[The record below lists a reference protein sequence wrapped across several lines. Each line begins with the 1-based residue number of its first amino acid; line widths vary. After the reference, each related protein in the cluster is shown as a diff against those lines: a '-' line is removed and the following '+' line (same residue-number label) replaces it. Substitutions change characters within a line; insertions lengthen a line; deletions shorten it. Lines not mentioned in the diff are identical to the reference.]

1 MPEVQSPE
9 SKLWLDI
16 TNEHV
21 MVWYQM
27 ESFPT
32 FIKLWGHIWDTL
44 KAGVTYSIVI
54 SNKFDVEKFDGKK
67 YIYFSEVNSLGG
79 TNQFLGIAFLIMAG
93 IVVLIL
99 IIFVVLYL
107 VKIHG
112 KDLYSPEKV
121 KW

>member
-32 FIKLWGHIWDTL
+32 FIKLWGHIWHTL
-44 KAGVTYSIVI
+44 KAGTTYSIVI
-54 SNKFDVEKFDGKK
+54 SNKFEVDKFDGKK
-67 YIYFSEVNSLGG
+67 FIYFSEVNSLGG
-79 TNQFLGIAFLIMAG
+79 TNQFLGIAFLILAG